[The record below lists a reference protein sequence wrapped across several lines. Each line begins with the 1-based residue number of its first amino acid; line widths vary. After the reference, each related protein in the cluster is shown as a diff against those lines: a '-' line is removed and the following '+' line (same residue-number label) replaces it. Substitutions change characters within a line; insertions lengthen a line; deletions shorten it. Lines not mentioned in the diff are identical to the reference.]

1 MRPTGLEKKAK
12 VISMRAITILAIAF
26 TFGNLTVSGQAGQPQ
41 GPPTPTPTPVASGP
55 TSKWTDEAARKRL
68 NELLASRPVAQSDE
82 QANQSSQ
89 TIDLPKWLSYESYF
103 EHIAGID
110 KLAAELEAKG
120 KDGKPWRTFEQHQTG
135 LTDEEGAT
143 LKKAAYDCNQAV
155 KDIDAKMY
163 QVKMDF
169 HNQHPSQS
177 YRYQP
182 PPEIEQLWADR
193 QQVIE
198 AHIDELRGDLSV
210 ESFQRLDSHVHTL
223 YGVSKR
229 VGRP

>member
-1 MRPTGLEKKAK
+1 M
-12 VISMRAITILAIAF
+12 ISMRVITILAIAF
-26 TFGNLTVSGQAGQPQ
+26 TFGNLTVSGQTDQPQ
-41 GPPTPTPTPVASGP
+41 SSPTPTPTPVASGP

-68 NELLASRPVAQSDE
+68 NEILAKRLVAQNDQ

-89 TIDLPKWLSYESYF
+89 MTEGVPKWLSYESYF
-103 EHIAGID
+103 EHIAGLD
-110 KLAAELEAKG
+110 KAAAQLEAQG

-143 LKKAAYDCNQAV
+143 LKKIAYDCNQAV

-169 HNQHPSQS
+169 HSQHPSQS

-182 PPEIEQLWADR
+182 PPELEQLWADR
-193 QQVIE
+193 QQAIE
-198 AHIDELRGDLSV
+198 FHIDELRRELSV
-210 ESFQRLDSHVHTL
+210 ESFQRVDSHVHSI
-223 YGVSKR
+223 YGFAKR
-229 VGRP
+229 VGGRP

>member
-1 MRPTGLEKKAK
+1 M
-12 VISMRAITILAIAF
+12 S
-26 TFGNLTVSGQAGQPQ
+26 
-41 GPPTPTPTPVASGP
+41 
-55 TSKWTDEAARKRL
+55 
-68 NELLASRPVAQSDE
+68 
-82 QANQSSQ
+82 
-89 TIDLPKWLSYESYF
+89 DLPKWLSYESYF
-103 EHIAGID
+103 EHIAVLD
-110 KLAAELEAKG
+110 KAATQLEAKG

-143 LKKAAYDCNQAV
+143 LKKIAYDCNQAV

-169 HNQHPSQS
+169 HSQHPSQS

-193 QQVIE
+193 EHVIE
-198 AHIDELRGDLSV
+198 AHIDELRWDLGE

-223 YGVSKR
+223 YGVSKH